1 MIAWRCLFL
10 SAVVGGQRPRSGP
23 KARRSKGRRD
33 GARRLEDTAAQT
45 PTAYPTYETFSPT
58 FKPTQRPSSTPTT
71 GAPTYWTPA
80 PFAAPPDDYDRDTF
94 DHDPGTCGNYAPN
107 EVYTAEALGLKGA
120 YALAN
125 ERMRSAATSTSTTT
139 ARTTRRASR
148 PSCPPRSRR
157 RSPADGSRPCCPRR
171 EPDDPCRRR
180 RP

>member
-10 SAVVGGQRPRSGP
+10 SAVVGGQRPPRSGP

-58 FKPTQRPSSTPTT
+58 FKPTPRPSSTPTT

-120 YALAN
+120 YAV
-125 ERMRSAATSTSTTT
+125 
-139 ARTTRRASR
+139 
-148 PSCPPRSRR
+148 
-157 RSPADGSRPCCPRR
+157 
-171 EPDDPCRRR
+171 
-180 RP
+180 